1 MHHTPIKIPLGGY
14 YLLKYFGG
22 HSQILFQE
30 ENHQILEL
38 LKFEVPWVRLRD
50 WQRLAQRHMGSGA
63 ELAPSEGVVPS
74 PAAA

>member
-1 MHHTPIKIPLGGY
+1 MHYTPIKIPLGGY

-38 LKFEVPWVRLRD
+38 LKFEIPQDTTSLRD
-50 WQRLAQRHMGSGA
+50 
-63 ELAPSEGVVPS
+63 
-74 PAAA
+74 